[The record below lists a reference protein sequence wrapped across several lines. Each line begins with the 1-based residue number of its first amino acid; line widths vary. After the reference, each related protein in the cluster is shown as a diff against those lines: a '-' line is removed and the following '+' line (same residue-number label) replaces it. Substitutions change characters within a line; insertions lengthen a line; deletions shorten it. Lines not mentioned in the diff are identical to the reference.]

1 MACDQGQTKTRR
13 DEDGIVTLP
22 HTHYARQ
29 PISDYHRHSRGKTCE
44 EVRSGISRLLSKHID
59 FRKRKIRLGS
69 TFMKHKR
76 VSVRK
81 QILVE
86 KKIKDANKKRRA
98 FYKTTKGIAVMK
110 AYKEKAPKKR
120 RITNQLSELKLKSKA
135 SLQLETIQNLIKL
148 FRLMIL

>member
-86 KKIKDANKKRRA
+86 KKDKRC
-98 FYKTTKGIAVMK
+98 
-110 AYKEKAPKKR
+110 E
-120 RITNQLSELKLKSKA
+120 
-135 SLQLETIQNLIKL
+135 
-148 FRLMIL
+148 

>member
-13 DEDGIVTLP
+13 DGDGLVTLP
-22 HTHYARQ
+22 QTHYARQ

-44 EVRSGISRLLSKHID
+44 KVRSGISRLLSKHID

-86 KKIKDANKKRRA
+86 KRVKMQIRRDEPFARLLKNKLRRKHTKKRHL
-98 FYKTTKGIAVMK
+98 
-110 AYKEKAPKKR
+110 R
-120 RITNQLSELKLKSKA
+120 RDEQLINCK
-135 SLQLETIQNLIKL
+135 N
-148 FRLMIL
+148 